1 MNTFASLFTGFGGA
15 DVGAFA
21 AGFTPIWGVE
31 FDPAIA
37 EVAKLNGAHILVDD
51 VRRVNYAALT
61 TPDLLHASPVCKNAS
76 IAKRD
81 GGEAAEDIETAEA
94 VIRAVR
100 ALKPRA
106 FTLENVRG
114 YREFQSFKN
123 ILAALRGEG
132 YAVAVDVLNSADYG
146 VPQTRERLFVI
157 ARRDGARPQFPAHT
171 HAPAEEISPLF
182 DDRKPHVGWLAAIAD
197 LVDGLPDTEFAPWQL
212 ERMPARLRDSVYFGA
227 GGFDGGVVQS
237 AKSAPAFTVTANT
250 NQASQL
256 RAFILSGENAGSV
269 SYNERRADE
278 PAFVVSASQK
288 AATRAFIVDGQ
299 PQFGSDNTS
308 ARMGDEPA
316 QTITATQ
323 TRRPLRA
330 FVVGGQDGQVRTDN
344 EPANTISGNADRS
357 RAFLATTNQVI
368 REWTV
373 RDGEQPAMTITA
385 SAGYRPTATPMA
397 GVHGRIVKMSP
408 RCLARFQSFPDT
420 YILPEK
426 PSLAVRGIGNA
437 VPPLMYQRIAE
448 TLR

>member
-197 LVDGLPDTEFAPWQL
+197 LVDVLPDTKFAPWQL
-212 ERMPARLRDSVYFGA
+212 ERMPAHLRDSVYFDA

-237 AKSAPAFTVTANT
+237 AKSDP
-250 NQASQL
+250 
-256 RAFILSGENAGSV
+256 
-269 SYNERRADE
+269 
-278 PAFVVSASQK
+278 
-288 AATRAFIVDGQ
+288 
-299 PQFGSDNTS
+299 
-308 ARMGDEPA
+308 
-316 QTITATQ
+316 
-323 TRRPLRA
+323 A
-330 FVVGGQDGQVRTDN
+330 FVVGGQDGQARTDN

-373 RDGEQPAMTITA
+373 RYGDDPAMTITA
-385 SAGYRPTATPMA
+385 SASSRPTATPLA
-397 GVHGRIVKMSP
+397 GVNGRVVKMSP
-408 RCLARFQSFPDT
+408 RCMARFQSFPDS
-420 YILPEK
+420 YLLPNK
-426 PSLAVRGIGNA
+426 ASLAVRGIGNA
-437 VPPLMYQRIAE
+437 VPPLLYRRIAE
-448 TLR
+448 VLR

>member
-1 MNTFASLFTGFGGA
+1 VNTFASLFTGFGGA
-15 DVGAFA
+15 DIGAFD

-37 EVAKLNGAHILVDD
+37 EVAKLNGAHVLVDD
-51 VRRVNYAALT
+51 VRRVNYAALPA
-61 TPDLLHASPVCKNAS
+61 PDLLHASPVCKNAS

-94 VIRAVR
+94 VIRAVN

-123 ILAALRGEG
+123 ILAALHADG

-157 ARRDGARPQFPAHT
+157 ARHDGKRPHFPAHT
-171 HAPAEEISPLF
+171 HAPADEISPLF
-182 DDRKPHVGWLAAIAD
+182 DDRQPYVGWLAAIAD
-197 LVDGLPDTEFAPWQL
+197 LVDDLPDTEFAPWQL
-212 ERMPARLRDSVYFGA
+212 ERMPAHLRDSVYFGA

-237 AKSAPAFTVTANT
+237 AKSSPAFTVTANA

-256 RAFILSGENAGSV
+256 RAFI
-269 SYNERRADE
+269 
-278 PAFVVSASQK
+278 
-288 AATRAFIVDGQ
+288 VDGQ
-299 PQFGSDNTS
+299 PHFGSDNTS
-308 ARMGDEPA
+308 VRTCDEPS

-323 TRRPLRA
+323 TKRPLRA
-330 FVVGGQDGQVRTDN
+330 FVVGGQDGQTRADN
-344 EPANTISGNADRS
+344 EPVNTISGNADRS
-357 RAFLATTNQVI
+357 RAFLATTEQVI

-373 RDGEQPAMTITA
+373 RDGDQPAMTVKATAMHRPIT
-385 SAGYRPTATPMA
+385 SPKA
-397 GVHGRIVKMSP
+397 GVNGRIVKLSP

>member
-1 MNTFASLFTGFGGA
+1 VNTFASLFTGFGGA
-15 DVGAFA
+15 DIGATT

-37 EVAKLNGAHILVDD
+37 AVAAWNGIPAHIAD
-51 VRRVNYAALT
+51 VRHVNYAEMIA
-61 TPDLLHASPVCKNAS
+61 PDLLHTSPVCKNAS
-76 IAKRD
+76 IAKQD
-81 GGEAAEDIETAEA
+81 GGEAAEDVETAEA
-94 VIRAVR
+94 VIHAIR
-100 ALKPRA
+100 ALKPRT

-123 ILAALRGEG
+123 ILAVLHADG
-132 YAVAVDVLNSADYG
+132 YAVSVDVLNSADYG

-157 ARRDGARPQFPAHT
+157 ARRDGKRPQFPAHT
-171 HAPAEEISPLF
+171 HAPVEEISPLF

-197 LVDGLPDTEFAPWQL
+197 LVDVLPDTKFAPWQL
-212 ERMPARLRDSVYFGA
+212 ERMPAHLRDSVYFDA

-237 AKSAPAFTVTANT
+237 AKSDP
-250 NQASQL
+250 
-256 RAFILSGENAGSV
+256 
-269 SYNERRADE
+269 
-278 PAFVVSASQK
+278 
-288 AATRAFIVDGQ
+288 
-299 PQFGSDNTS
+299 
-308 ARMGDEPA
+308 
-316 QTITATQ
+316 
-323 TRRPLRA
+323 A
-330 FVVGGQDGQVRTDN
+330 FVVGGQDGQARTDN

-368 REWTV
+368 REWTM
-373 RDGEQPAMTITA
+373 RDGDQPAMTITA

>member
-1 MNTFASLFTGFGGA
+1 VNTFASLFTGFGGA
-15 DVGAFA
+15 DLGATA
-21 AGFTPIWGVE
+21 AGFAPLWGVE

-37 EVAKLNGAHILVDD
+37 AVAAQNGAHVLVDD
-51 VRRVNYAALT
+51 VRGVNYAALQS
-61 TPDLLHASPVCKNAS
+61 PDLLHASPVCKNAS
-76 IAKRD
+76 IAKQN

-94 VIRAVR
+94 VICAVR
-100 ALKPRA
+100 ARKPRA

-157 ARRDGARPQFPAHT
+157 ARRDGKRPQFPAHT

-197 LVDGLPDTEFAPWQL
+197 LVDDLPDTEFAPWQL
-212 ERMPARLRDSVYFGA
+212 ERMPAHLRDSAYFGA
-227 GGFDGGVVQS
+227 GGFDGSVVQS
-237 AKSAPAFTVTANT
+237 AKSSPAFTVTANA
-250 NQASQL
+250 NQSSQL
-256 RAFILSGENAGSV
+256 
-269 SYNERRADE
+269 
-278 PAFVVSASQK
+278 
-288 AATRAFIVDGQ
+288 RAFIVDGQ

-308 ARMGDEPA
+308 VRMCDEPS
-316 QTITATQ
+316 QTIAATQ
-323 TRRPLRA
+323 TKRPL
-330 FVVGGQDGQVRTDN
+330 
-344 EPANTISGNADRS
+344 
-357 RAFLATTNQVI
+357 RAFLATTEQVI

-373 RDGEQPAMTITA
+373 RDGDQPAMTVKATAMHRPIT
-385 SAGYRPTATPMA
+385 SPKA
-397 GVHGRIVKMSP
+397 GVNGRIVKLSP